1 MRFKLFVGVA
11 TFIVELILTV
21 IIFMMFFAFAMR
33 PTEILLLTN
42 SLVLVMIMTQLY
54 AVNVLMNIY
63 EKLGKERRRK
73 R

>member
-1 MRFKLFVGVA
+1 MRFKLFVGIA

-21 IIFMMFFAFAMR
+21 IIFMMFFAFATK

-42 SLVLVMIMTQLY
+42 SLVLIMIMTQLY
-54 AVNVLMNIY
+54 AVNVLISIY
-63 EKLGKERRRK
+63 EKLEKQRRR